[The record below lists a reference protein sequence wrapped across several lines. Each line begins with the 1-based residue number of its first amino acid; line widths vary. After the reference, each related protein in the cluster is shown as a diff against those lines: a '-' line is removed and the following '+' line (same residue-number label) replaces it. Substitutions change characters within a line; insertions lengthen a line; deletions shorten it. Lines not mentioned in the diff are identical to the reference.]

1 MSKSTFSDSTKYV
14 QRYEDIST
22 KPAEKPVYIKKK
34 VSKASIIIGLLIVL
48 GATLG
53 LGALLSK
60 SSASANNSH
69 YDTSLSNNPTYCVG
83 YDDGYSLREYNEAY
97 TTDQLYKKGYNDGQE
112 DAK

>member
-34 VSKASIIIGLLIVL
+34 VSKASVIIGLLIVF
-48 GATLG
+48 GATAG
-53 LGALLSK
+53 VGALIAN
-60 SSASANNSH
+60 SSASASNSH

-83 YDDGYSLREYNEAY
+83 YDDGYSLREYNTSY
-97 TTDQLYKKGYNDGQE
+97 SNDQLYKKGYADGQA
-112 DAK
+112 DGK